1 MHTFDILLQQIG
13 LFIIYI
19 LAGVILV
26 RTRVLSRETLEPISK
41 FVLKMALPVMVFIN
55 ITDGVE
61 RQVLYESWPIF
72 VIAAIFYIFMYA
84 AGRGMV
90 KLLHL
95 QKNRAGIYQAMLLFG
110 NIGFIGLPMI
120 AGVFSEKGVL
130 YASVFMIMDQFMLWT
145 LGVKLLS
152 PEGEGWFVLKKLVNP
167 ATVAILLGMILMLAQ
182 VRIPALLDTAL
193 QKIGST
199 ASPLA
204 MIYVG
209 GIFAGISFR
218 RYIREISLYG
228 IVLVKMIVAP
238 ILLFLILGIFPVGEE
253 IRMAMALIVGM
264 PTMTAVVMMTNASR
278 TRWGLCAGRCVCH
291 DGLWNNDIA
300 DGMLDITKYK
310 IRCIRRIVL
319 FIHNSSGSCLGKKAT
334 VLLFYYFT
342 KIK

>member
-1 MHTFDILLQQIG
+1 
-13 LFIIYI
+13 
-19 LAGVILV
+19 
-26 RTRVLSRETLEPISK
+26 
-41 FVLKMALPVMVFIN
+41 
-55 ITDGVE
+55 
-61 RQVLYESWPIF
+61 
-72 VIAAIFYIFMYA
+72 
-84 AGRGMV
+84 MV

-152 PEGEGWFVLKKLVNP
+152 PEGEGWFALKKLVNP

-264 PTMTAVVMMTNASR
+264 PTMTAVVMMTNAS
-278 TRWGLCAGRCVCH
+278 GLDGDYALGGVFVTTVC
-291 DGLWNNDIA
+291 GIMTLPMVCWILQN
-300 DGMLDITKYK
+300 
-310 IRCIRRIVL
+310 IR
-319 FIHNSSGSCLGKKAT
+319 
-334 VLLFYYFT
+334 
-342 KIK
+342 

>member
-26 RTRVLSRETLEPISK
+26 RTRVLSCETLEPISK
-41 FVLKMALPVMVFIN
+41 FVLK
-55 ITDGVE
+55 
-61 RQVLYESWPIF
+61 
-72 VIAAIFYIFMYA
+72 
-84 AGRGMV
+84 
-90 KLLHL
+90 
-95 QKNRAGIYQAMLLFG
+95 
-110 NIGFIGLPMI
+110 
-120 AGVFSEKGVL
+120 
-130 YASVFMIMDQFMLWT
+130 MDQFMLWT

-152 PEGEGWFVLKKLVNP
+152 PEGEGRFALKKLVNP

-264 PTMTAVVMMTNASR
+264 PTMTAVIMMANAS
-278 TRWGLCAGRCVCH
+278 GLDGDYALGGVFVTTVC
-291 DGLWNNDIA
+291 GIMTLPMVCWILQNV
-300 DGMLDITKYK
+300 
-310 IRCIRRIVL
+310 R
-319 FIHNSSGSCLGKKAT
+319 
-334 VLLFYYFT
+334 
-342 KIK
+342 

>member
-1 MHTFDILLQQIG
+1 MNTLEILLQQIG
-13 LFIIYI
+13 MFVIYI
-19 LAGVILV
+19 LAGAILV
-26 RTRVLSRETLEPISK
+26 KTKVLSRETLEPISK
-41 FVLKMALPVMVFIN
+41 LVIKMALPVMVFIN
-55 ITDGVE
+55 ITDGVD

-120 AGVFSEKGVL
+120 AGVFLEKGVL

-145 LGVKLLS
+145 LGVKLTS
-152 PEGEGWFVLKKLVNP
+152 PTGEGKFDWKRLINP

-209 GIFAGISFR
+209 GIFAGISFQK
-218 RYIREISLYG
+218 YLREISLYG
-228 IVLVKMIVAP
+228 IVLVKMILFPVLA
-238 ILLFLILGIFPVGEE
+238 FLILGFFPIEE
-253 IRMAMALIVGM
+253 ELRMAMTLIVGM
-264 PTMTAVVMMTNASR
+264 PTMTAVVMMANAS
-278 TRWGLCAGRCVCH
+278 GLDGDYALGGVFVTTVC
-291 DGLWNNDIA
+291 GIMTLPMVCWILQN
-300 DGMLDITKYK
+300 
-310 IRCIRRIVL
+310 IR
-319 FIHNSSGSCLGKKAT
+319 
-334 VLLFYYFT
+334 
-342 KIK
+342 

>member
-152 PEGEGWFVLKKLVNP
+152 PEGEGWFALKKLVNP

-204 MIYVG
+204 M
-209 GIFAGISFR
+209 ISFR

-264 PTMTAVVMMTNASR
+264 PTMTAVVMMTNAS
-278 TRWGLCAGRCVCH
+278 GLDGDYALGGVFVTTVC
-291 DGLWNNDIA
+291 GIMTLPMVCWILQN
-300 DGMLDITKYK
+300 
-310 IRCIRRIVL
+310 IR
-319 FIHNSSGSCLGKKAT
+319 
-334 VLLFYYFT
+334 
-342 KIK
+342 

>member
-26 RTRVLSRETLEPISK
+26 RTRVLSCETLEPISK

-152 PEGEGWFVLKKLVNP
+152 PEGEGWFALKKLVNP

-264 PTMTAVVMMTNASR
+264 PTMTAVVMMANAS
-278 TRWGLCAGRCVCH
+278 GLGGDYALGGVFVTTVC
-291 DGLWNNDIA
+291 GIMTLPMVCWILQN
-300 DGMLDITKYK
+300 
-310 IRCIRRIVL
+310 IR
-319 FIHNSSGSCLGKKAT
+319 
-334 VLLFYYFT
+334 
-342 KIK
+342 

>member
-41 FVLKMALPVMVFIN
+41 FVLKM
-55 ITDGVE
+55 
-61 RQVLYESWPIF
+61 
-72 VIAAIFYIFMYA
+72 
-84 AGRGMV
+84 
-90 KLLHL
+90 
-95 QKNRAGIYQAMLLFG
+95 
-110 NIGFIGLPMI
+110 
-120 AGVFSEKGVL
+120 
-130 YASVFMIMDQFMLWT
+130 DQFMLWT

-152 PEGEGWFVLKKLVNP
+152 PEGEGRFALKKLVNP

-228 IVLVKMIVAP
+228 IVLVRMIVAP

-264 PTMTAVVMMTNASR
+264 PTMTAVVMMANAS
-278 TRWGLCAGRCVCH
+278 GLDGDYALGGVFVTTVC
-291 DGLWNNDIA
+291 GIMTLPMVCWILQN
-300 DGMLDITKYK
+300 
-310 IRCIRRIVL
+310 IR
-319 FIHNSSGSCLGKKAT
+319 
-334 VLLFYYFT
+334 
-342 KIK
+342 

>member
-55 ITDGVE
+55 ITDGVD

-110 NIGFIGLPMI
+110 NIGFVGLPMV
-120 AGVFSEKGVL
+120 AGVFLEKGVL

-145 LGVKLLS
+145 LGVKLTS
-152 PEGEGWFVLKKLVNP
+152 PTGEGKFDWKRLVNP

-209 GIFAGISFR
+209 GIFAGISFQK
-218 RYIREISLYG
+218 YLREISLYG
-228 IVLVKMIVAP
+228 IVLVKMILFPVLA
-238 ILLFLILGIFPVGEE
+238 FLILVFFPIEE
-253 IRMAMALIVGM
+253 ELRMAMTLIVGM
-264 PTMTAVVMMTNASR
+264 PTMTAVVMMANAS
-278 TRWGLCAGRCVCH
+278 GLDGDYALGGVFVTTVC
-291 DGLWNNDIA
+291 GIMTLPMVCWILQN
-300 DGMLDITKYK
+300 
-310 IRCIRRIVL
+310 IR
-319 FIHNSSGSCLGKKAT
+319 
-334 VLLFYYFT
+334 
-342 KIK
+342 

>member
-1 MHTFDILLQQIG
+1 MNTLDILLQQIG

-61 RQVLYESWPIF
+61 RQVLYKSWPIF

-145 LGVKLLS
+145 LGVKLTS
-152 PEGEGWFVLKKLVNP
+152 PTGEGKFDWKRLINP
-167 ATVAILLGMILMLAQ
+167 ATVAIILGMFLMLAE
-182 VRIPALLDTAL
+182 VRLPILLDTAL
-193 QKIGST
+193 QKIGAT

-209 GIFAGISFR
+209 GVFAGISFQ
-218 RYIREISLYG
+218 RYIQEISLYG
-228 IVLVKMIVAP
+228 IVLVKMILFPVLA
-238 ILLFLILGIFPVGEE
+238 FLILGFFPIEE
-253 IRMAMALIVGM
+253 ELRTAMVLIMGM
-264 PTMTAVVMMTNASR
+264 PTMSAVVMMADTS
-278 TRWGLCAGRCVCH
+278 GLDGDYALGGVFITTICGIVTLPAVCW
-291 DGLWNNDIA
+291 L
-300 DGMLDITKYK
+300 LQK
-310 IRCIRRIVL
+310 II
-319 FIHNSSGSCLGKKAT
+319 
-334 VLLFYYFT
+334 
-342 KIK
+342 

>member
-41 FVLKMALPVMVFIN
+41 FVLKM
-55 ITDGVE
+55 
-61 RQVLYESWPIF
+61 
-72 VIAAIFYIFMYA
+72 
-84 AGRGMV
+84 
-90 KLLHL
+90 
-95 QKNRAGIYQAMLLFG
+95 
-110 NIGFIGLPMI
+110 
-120 AGVFSEKGVL
+120 
-130 YASVFMIMDQFMLWT
+130 DQFMLWT

-152 PEGEGWFVLKKLVNP
+152 PEGEGRFALKKLVNP

-228 IVLVKMIVAP
+228 IVLVRMIVAP

-264 PTMTAVVMMTNASR
+264 PTMTAVIMMANAS
-278 TRWGLCAGRCVCH
+278 GLDGDYALGGVFVTTVC
-291 DGLWNNDIA
+291 GIMTLQMVCWILQN
-300 DGMLDITKYK
+300 
-310 IRCIRRIVL
+310 IR
-319 FIHNSSGSCLGKKAT
+319 
-334 VLLFYYFT
+334 
-342 KIK
+342 

>member
-110 NIGFIGLPMI
+110 NIR
-120 AGVFSEKGVL
+120 
-130 YASVFMIMDQFMLWT
+130 
-145 LGVKLLS
+145 
-152 PEGEGWFVLKKLVNP
+152 N
-167 ATVAILLGMILMLAQ
+167 
-182 VRIPALLDTAL
+182 
-193 QKIGST
+193 
-199 ASPLA
+199 
-204 MIYVG
+204 
-209 GIFAGISFR
+209 
-218 RYIREISLYG
+218 
-228 IVLVKMIVAP
+228 
-238 ILLFLILGIFPVGEE
+238 
-253 IRMAMALIVGM
+253 
-264 PTMTAVVMMTNASR
+264 
-278 TRWGLCAGRCVCH
+278 CC
-291 DGLWNNDIA
+291 
-300 DGMLDITKYK
+300 
-310 IRCIRRIVL
+310 
-319 FIHNSSGSCLGKKAT
+319 
-334 VLLFYYFT
+334 
-342 KIK
+342 

>member
-41 FVLKMALPVMVFIN
+41 FVLKM
-55 ITDGVE
+55 
-61 RQVLYESWPIF
+61 
-72 VIAAIFYIFMYA
+72 
-84 AGRGMV
+84 
-90 KLLHL
+90 
-95 QKNRAGIYQAMLLFG
+95 
-110 NIGFIGLPMI
+110 
-120 AGVFSEKGVL
+120 
-130 YASVFMIMDQFMLWT
+130 DQFMLWT

-152 PEGEGWFVLKKLVNP
+152 SEGEGRFALKKLVNP

-193 QKIGST
+193 QKIGSA

-228 IVLVKMIVAP
+228 IVLVRMIVAP

-264 PTMTAVVMMTNASR
+264 PTMTAVIMMANAS
-278 TRWGLCAGRCVCH
+278 GLDGDYALGGVFVTTVC
-291 DGLWNNDIA
+291 GTMTLPMVCWILQN
-300 DGMLDITKYK
+300 
-310 IRCIRRIVL
+310 IR
-319 FIHNSSGSCLGKKAT
+319 
-334 VLLFYYFT
+334 
-342 KIK
+342 

>member
-41 FVLKMALPVMVFIN
+41 FVLKM
-55 ITDGVE
+55 
-61 RQVLYESWPIF
+61 
-72 VIAAIFYIFMYA
+72 
-84 AGRGMV
+84 
-90 KLLHL
+90 
-95 QKNRAGIYQAMLLFG
+95 
-110 NIGFIGLPMI
+110 
-120 AGVFSEKGVL
+120 
-130 YASVFMIMDQFMLWT
+130 DQFMLWT

-152 PEGEGWFVLKKLVNP
+152 PEGEGRFALKKLVNP

-264 PTMTAVVMMTNASR
+264 PTMTAVIMMANAS
-278 TRWGLCAGRCVCH
+278 GLDGDYALGGVFVTTVC
-291 DGLWNNDIA
+291 GIMTLPMVCWILQN
-300 DGMLDITKYK
+300 
-310 IRCIRRIVL
+310 IR
-319 FIHNSSGSCLGKKAT
+319 
-334 VLLFYYFT
+334 
-342 KIK
+342 

>member
-26 RTRVLSRETLEPISK
+26 RTRGLSRETLEPISK
-41 FVLKMALPVMVFIN
+41 FVLK
-55 ITDGVE
+55 
-61 RQVLYESWPIF
+61 
-72 VIAAIFYIFMYA
+72 
-84 AGRGMV
+84 
-90 KLLHL
+90 
-95 QKNRAGIYQAMLLFG
+95 
-110 NIGFIGLPMI
+110 
-120 AGVFSEKGVL
+120 
-130 YASVFMIMDQFMLWT
+130 MDQFMLWT

-152 PEGEGWFVLKKLVNP
+152 PEGEGRFALKKLVNP

-228 IVLVKMIVAP
+228 IVLVRMIVAP
-238 ILLFLILGIFPVGEE
+238 ILLFLILGIFPIGEE

-264 PTMTAVVMMTNASR
+264 PTMTAVIMMANAS
-278 TRWGLCAGRCVCH
+278 GLDGDYALGGVFVTTVC
-291 DGLWNNDIA
+291 GIMTLPMVCWILQN
-300 DGMLDITKYK
+300 
-310 IRCIRRIVL
+310 IR
-319 FIHNSSGSCLGKKAT
+319 
-334 VLLFYYFT
+334 
-342 KIK
+342 

>member
-41 FVLKMALPVMVFIN
+41 FVLKM
-55 ITDGVE
+55 
-61 RQVLYESWPIF
+61 
-72 VIAAIFYIFMYA
+72 
-84 AGRGMV
+84 
-90 KLLHL
+90 
-95 QKNRAGIYQAMLLFG
+95 
-110 NIGFIGLPMI
+110 
-120 AGVFSEKGVL
+120 
-130 YASVFMIMDQFMLWT
+130 DQFMLWT

-152 PEGEGWFVLKKLVNP
+152 PEGEGRFALKKLVNP

-264 PTMTAVVMMTNASR
+264 PTMTAVVMMTNAS
-278 TRWGLCAGRCVCH
+278 GLDGDYALGGVFVTTVC
-291 DGLWNNDIA
+291 GIMTLPMVCWILQN
-300 DGMLDITKYK
+300 
-310 IRCIRRIVL
+310 IR
-319 FIHNSSGSCLGKKAT
+319 
-334 VLLFYYFT
+334 
-342 KIK
+342 

>member
-41 FVLKMALPVMVFIN
+41 FVLKM
-55 ITDGVE
+55 
-61 RQVLYESWPIF
+61 
-72 VIAAIFYIFMYA
+72 
-84 AGRGMV
+84 
-90 KLLHL
+90 
-95 QKNRAGIYQAMLLFG
+95 
-110 NIGFIGLPMI
+110 
-120 AGVFSEKGVL
+120 
-130 YASVFMIMDQFMLWT
+130 DQFMLWT

-152 PEGEGWFVLKKLVNP
+152 PEGEGRFALKKLVNP

-228 IVLVKMIVAP
+228 IVLVRMIVAP

-264 PTMTAVVMMTNASR
+264 PTMTAVIMMANAS
-278 TRWGLCAGRCVCH
+278 GLDGDYALGGVFVTTVC
-291 DGLWNNDIA
+291 
-300 DGMLDITKYK
+300 
-310 IRCIRRIVL
+310 
-319 FIHNSSGSCLGKKAT
+319 
-334 VLLFYYFT
+334 
-342 KIK
+342 